1 MKRDF
6 DNLDLRAAFREEPTE
21 CHLALM
27 DAARSVKEE
36 KQTMKRNPMRTL
48 LIAAI
53 VALSMLTTA
62 FAAGELLG
70 WTDYFEHYYG
80 IHTTPAMY
88 NAMQMN
94 NPKTV
99 ELGPMTFTVQE
110 AISDNRIAMI
120 STKISV
126 TDGSAALLA
135 MFPEDAIG
143 AAGDERSKVLMKLLE
158 VEDPSMDFYQA
169 AKMKNL
175 PLYSVRAIIQMDE
188 QYDGGVGAEDIMW
201 DAQGSMFYFSKH
213 DLNTSAVG
221 KELPIKVFLRVTQI
235 DPATGEELQKWTT
248 REEMTIPVGQL
259 LAEKTYTP
267 DAPFKKD
274 GAELQSIHAELYIT
288 GAYLTSTW
296 KMPEGMVYTKDFS
309 VWDFHKDQM
318 LTDGSLN
325 EFERGVSL
333 SGSSNNDAWPI
344 VTAEEMINVDAL
356 PEVIRVSDG
365 TNDVIYK

>member
-36 KQTMKRNPMRTL
+36 KQTMKRNSMRTL

-62 FAAGELLG
+62 YAAGELLG
-70 WTDYFEHYYG
+70 WTDYFERMG

-88 NAMQMN
+88 DAMQMN

-99 ELGPMTFTVQE
+99 EVGPMTFTVQE

-126 TDGSAALLA
+126 TDGSAALLS

-143 AAGDERSKVLMKLLE
+143 AAGEERSKVLMNLLE

-175 PLYSVRAIIQMDE
+175 PLYSVRAIIQLDE
-188 QYDGGVGAEDIMW
+188 PYDGGVGMEDIMW
-201 DAQGSMFYFSKH
+201 DAQGSMFYFSH
-213 DLNTSAVG
+213 YDLNTSAIG
-221 KELPIKVFLRVTQI
+221 KELPVHVFLRVTQI
-235 DPATGEELQKWTT
+235 DPATGEELQKWST
-248 REEMTIPVGQL
+248 REDMTIPVGQL

-267 DAPFKKD
+267 DVPFKKD

-296 KMPEGMVYTKDFS
+296 KMPEGMVYTEDFS
-309 VWDFHKDQM
+309 VWDFHKSSM

-325 EFERGVSL
+325 EFESGVSL
-333 SGSSNNDAWPI
+333 SGRSNIDAWPI